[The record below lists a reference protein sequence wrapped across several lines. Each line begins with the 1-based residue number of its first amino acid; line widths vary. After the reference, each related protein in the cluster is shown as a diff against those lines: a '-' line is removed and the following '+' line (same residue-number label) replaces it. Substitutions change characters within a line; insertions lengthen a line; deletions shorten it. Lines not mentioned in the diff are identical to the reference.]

1 MASKKNIA
9 AKSAEP
15 IDPVNQAD
23 FAFEKQNY
31 LLLILGVLLI
41 VLGFILMVGGG
52 SDDPAVFNYDM
63 FNFQRMT
70 LSPILIIGG
79 FVVEIFAIMWKPK
92 QQ

>member
-1 MASKKNIA
+1 MALKKSIL

-15 IDPVNQAD
+15 AEPVNQAD

-31 LLLILGVLLI
+31 LLLILGVVLIIVGFLLM
-41 VLGFILMVGGG
+41 LGGG

-70 LSPILIIGG
+70 LAPILIIGG

-92 QQ
+92 QK